1 MSVPPPP
8 PRRARPGSTP
18 ADATAPIGPP
28 PLPAQRSAPE
38 LAIGQAVAEAPLST
52 QVVVAPPETRAQ
64 RQPQN
69 QPAPRSGAGRRWG
82 FTVLAV
88 LGAVVVAA
96 ALFFV
101 LKKDSNEKSG
111 PELEA
116 STAVN
121 LRPGAL
127 KVDAVG
133 FSNDFPV
140 EAQHQ
145 VLATLG
151 AYVDAGIVAPLRKG
165 KANDAS
171 LAAAFDPAAIA
182 RLVGTER
189 ATVLDENLPKVEG
202 KITVKTPPVPISALA
217 DGDGK
222 IVLVSTDVRFSVKAR
237 SARGAVEINH
247 TGSFVFAPDANG
259 AWRITGWT
267 LSTDR
272 GGPGVPPA
280 STPASD
286 TKTTTVNP

>member
-1 MSVPPPP
+1 MSAPPPP

-28 PLPAQRSAPE
+28 PA
-38 LAIGQAVAEAPLST
+38 
-52 QVVVAPPETRAQ
+52 TRAQ
-64 RQPQN
+64 RQSRN
-69 QPAPRSGAGRRWG
+69 QPAPRSGDGKRWG
-82 FTVLAV
+82 FAVLAV

-101 LKKDSNEKSG
+101 LKKDSNDKSG

-116 STAVN
+116 STAVDLKPGAPN
-121 LRPGAL
+121 DESGPELQASTAVKLKTGAL

-140 EAQHQ
+140 GEQHQ

-151 AYVDAGIVAPLRKG
+151 AYVDNGIIAPLRKG

-171 LAAAFDPAAIA
+171 LAAAFDPGAIA
-182 RLVGTER
+182 RLVGPER

-217 DGDGK
+217 DSDGK
-222 IVLVSTDVRFSVKAR
+222 IVLVSTDVQFSVKAR
-237 SARGAVEINH
+237 SAKGAVEINH

-259 AWRITGWT
+259 AWKITGWT

-280 STPASD
+280 STPAPAPG

>member
-1 MSVPPPP
+1 MSAPPPP
-8 PRRARPGSTP
+8 PRRARSGSTP
-18 ADATAPIGPP
+18 ADATEPIGPP
-28 PLPAQRSAPE
+28 PA
-38 LAIGQAVAEAPLST
+38 
-52 QVVVAPPETRAQ
+52 TRAR
-64 RQPQN
+64 RQSEN
-69 QPAPRSGAGRRWG
+69 QPAPRSGGGKRWG
-82 FTVLAV
+82 FAILAV

-101 LKKDSNEKSG
+101 LKKDSNAKSG

-116 STAVN
+116 STAVD
-121 LRPGAL
+121 LKPGAL

-140 EAQHQ
+140 DEQHQ

-151 AYVDAGIVAPLRKG
+151 AYVDNGIIAPLRKG

-182 RLVGTER
+182 RLVGPER

-202 KITVKTPPVPISALA
+202 TITVKTPPVPISALA
-217 DGDGK
+217 DSDGK
-222 IVLVSTDVRFSVKAR
+222 IVLVSTDVQFSVKAR
-237 SARGAVEINH
+237 SAKGAVEINH

-272 GGPGVPPA
+272 GGPGMPPA
-280 STPASD
+280 STPAPA